1 MASNKNTPLDLI
13 KVPSS
18 EMKPGIRKYSNKN
31 ILKKNVET
39 HDVVET
45 GSPSGLK

>member
-1 MASNKNTPLDLI
+1 MIPNKNTPLDII

-18 EMKPGIRKYSNKN
+18 ETKPGIRKFSNKN

-39 HDVVET
+39 HDVYEA
-45 GSPSGLK
+45 G